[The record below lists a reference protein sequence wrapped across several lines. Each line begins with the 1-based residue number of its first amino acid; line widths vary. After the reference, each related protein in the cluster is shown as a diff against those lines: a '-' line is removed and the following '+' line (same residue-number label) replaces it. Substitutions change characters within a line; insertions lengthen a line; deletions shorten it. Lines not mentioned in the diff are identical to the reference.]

1 MAMKGCEGNAHQL
14 CGTQPSMIVL
24 PRELELEGDEN
35 LALQSRDRLI
45 CCAGQGQQVSGQER
59 DRSMPTGVPVGRPVP
74 WVFATD
80 ER

>member
-45 CCAGQGQQVSGQER
+45 
-59 DRSMPTGVPVGRPVP
+59 
-74 WVFATD
+74 
-80 ER
+80 